1 MSFKKNVLEI
11 INVTLN
17 KGKKEDSFLISN
29 LNFSLMDSKTHTV
42 YFKNSVEKRAF
53 ISLFTND
60 NISYSGLIK
69 INGKIHNP
77 LNSSLSDSFSFHDL
91 NIFNN
96 ANPKTRVIEI
106 IEKEVLK
113 NQYDI
118 ITKIIETNNKYDKNI
133 KMLKIS
139 GYKRIELSYYRAL
152 NILIKKAINHIE
164 KLTNQLKSSQRNVD
178 ELIIIYDDF
187 ILSHVKYLKNRINL
201 LIDRNIM
208 LIELY
213 KKKFTE
219 KIDEKRNISIQKK
232 AKQLIEKTNI
242 FETYDKSLEKIK
254 KQTSSFVFDEK
265 SENIKKNIARV
276 FAKNVFDSIIFEF
289 EYKYKYYSNEIKK
302 IENKKKTAIDFLNLF
317 SKKILTFEFLK
328 IFKKNMIGLSSL
340 SKENI
345 ELFYREFERKYLEYV
360 MFLEKENIFNNEEI
374 KNVRKLKRMIIN
386 YVKKDVKKELKLIMN
401 KYNNL
406 LNQSTNQD
414 NTGTHNTTY
423 QKGYIDKN
431 DRNEIKSNIESI
443 KIEYQDL
450 WDEIDWENK
459 LAFYQMNDNLNVIN
473 QSIEDEKKI
482 YENRKKFYNKLIFD
496 FIDFKN
502 AISQNIYFET
512 SSKQRKFKDHNF
524 FNEASKFETIYKFVA
539 NDSKILENLFFKNKT
554 KISRYTQDNEIIVIS
569 RYSIFKSSKNID
581 ISIFDYLKRS
591 GKIDNILK
599 NVFFLII
606 GLLDGKKITIYE
618 NLFSNL
624 NYNDSLEF
632 LKIYN
637 ILTMN
642 SNKKWILIESNI
654 LHAKDAADEISIIDK
669 SKQIEFGKTAN
680 IFENPIY
687 DVSLEAFGLKPTGFR
702 PTPDSFNKFI
712 DYHYGYDYYEIND
725 KHVIYGNVNQ
735 IYDWSKV
742 IPNKTEMTIST
753 EELNNLKNKI
763 SFDEISNTKQRD
775 YSIANESNDNS
786 TIFNSREFLIIDV
799 E

>member
-1 MSFKKNVLEI
+1 M
-11 INVTLN
+11 
-17 KGKKEDSFLISN
+17 GKQLYLQCE
-29 LNFSLMDSKTHTV
+29 
-42 YFKNSVEKRAF
+42 A
-53 ISLFTND
+53 
-60 NISYSGLIK
+60 G
-69 INGKIHNP
+69 
-77 LNSSLSDSFSFHDL
+77 
-91 NIFNN
+91 
-96 ANPKTRVIEI
+96 
-106 IEKEVLK
+106 
-113 NQYDI
+113 
-118 ITKIIETNNKYDKNI
+118 
-133 KMLKIS
+133 IS
-139 GYKRIELSYYRAL
+139 GDMLVAAL
-152 NILIKKAINHIE
+152 L
-164 KLTNQLKSSQRNVD
+164 
-178 ELIIIYDDF
+178 
-187 ILSHVKYLKNRINL
+187 
-201 LIDRNIM
+201 
-208 LIELY
+208 
-213 KKKFTE
+213 
-219 KIDEKRNISIQKK
+219 
-232 AKQLIEKTNI
+232 
-242 FETYDKSLEKIK
+242 
-254 KQTSSFVFDEK
+254 
-265 SENIKKNIARV
+265 
-276 FAKNVFDSIIFEF
+276 
-289 EYKYKYYSNEIKK
+289 
-302 IENKKKTAIDFLNLF
+302 
-317 SKKILTFEFLK
+317 
-328 IFKKNMIGLSSL
+328 
-340 SKENI
+340 
-345 ELFYREFERKYLEYV
+345 
-360 MFLEKENIFNNEEI
+360 
-374 KNVRKLKRMIIN
+374 
-386 YVKKDVKKELKLIMN
+386 
-401 KYNNL
+401 
-406 LNQSTNQD
+406 
-414 NTGTHNTTY
+414 
-423 QKGYIDKN
+423 
-431 DRNEIKSNIESI
+431 
-443 KIEYQDL
+443 DL
-450 WDEIDWENK
+450 G
-459 LAFYQMNDNLNVIN
+459 A
-473 QSIEDEKKI
+473 DEKKI

-606 GLLDGKKITIYE
+606 VLLDGKKITIYE

-624 NYNDSLEF
+624 NYNDSLAF

-712 DYHYGYDYYEIND
+712 DYHYGYDYYESND

-786 TIFNSREFLIIDV
+786 TIFNSQEFLIIDV